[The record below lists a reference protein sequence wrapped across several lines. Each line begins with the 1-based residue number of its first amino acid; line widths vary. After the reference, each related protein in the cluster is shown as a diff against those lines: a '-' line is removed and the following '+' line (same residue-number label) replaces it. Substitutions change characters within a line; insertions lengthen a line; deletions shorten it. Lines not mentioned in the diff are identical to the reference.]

1 MAGAGQSMKWLLC
14 LSLTLCLMLQT
25 VPGALHIKEPLVVTK
40 YGMLQGKQ
48 MHVGKTTIHTF
59 LGVPFSRPPIGDL
72 RFAPPEPLDP
82 WRGTRDATTYP
93 PACLQDSWGQI
104 TSMYLNTRKQYK
116 WLRFS
121 EDCLYL
127 NVYAPARAHGDPPLP
142 VMVWFPGGSF
152 LVGSAST
159 YEGSEL
165 AAREKVVLVVLQHRL
180 GILGF
185 LSTGDSQARGNWAL
199 LDQVAAL
206 RWVQE
211 NIAAFG
217 GDPDCVTLFGQS
229 SGAMCVSGLMLSP
242 LARGLFHRAISQSG
256 TAALK
261 VFIAHDPLKVAK
273 KVARLAGCN
282 HNNTQILVDCL
293 RALSGAEVMRV
304 SKKMRFF
311 HMNTQEDPQEIVWF
325 MSPVVDGVVFP
336 DDPVV
341 LLTQGQVS
349 PVPYLLGV
357 NNLEFSWVLP
367 YLMKFPLNRRMMRR
381 EIVSKLLWSASTLL
395 NITKEQVPLVLEEYL
410 SDIDEHDWKM
420 LRNHMMDLAGDATF
434 VYSTLQ
440 TARYHRDAGL
450 PVYLYE
456 FEHHTRTGIIVKPR
470 TDGADHGDEIHFI
483 FGSPFSKGPSTGEE
497 KALSLRMMKYWA
509 NFARTG
515 NPNGGKLPCWPRYDK
530 DEKYLQLDFTTR
542 VGVKLREKKMAFW
555 MSLHQPQRPEKH
567 RQF

>member
-14 LSLTLCLMLQT
+14 LSLTLFLMLQT
-25 VPGALHIKEPLVVTK
+25 APGALHIKEPLVVTK

-72 RFAPPEPLDP
+72 RFAPPEPLEP
-82 WRGTRDATTYP
+82 WRGIRDATTYP
-93 PACLQDSWGQI
+93 PATPTVKAGDRD
-104 TSMYLNTRKQYK
+104 YEPR
-116 WLRFS
+116 
-121 EDCLYL
+121 
-127 NVYAPARAHGDPPLP
+127 AP
-142 VMVWFPGGSF
+142 
-152 LVGSAST
+152 
-159 YEGSEL
+159 
-165 AAREKVVLVVLQHRL
+165 
-180 GILGF
+180 
-185 LSTGDSQARGNWAL
+185 STGDSQARGNWAL

-211 NIAAFG
+211 NIAVFG

-242 LARGLFHRAISQSG
+242 LARGVFHRAISQSG

-273 KVARLAGCN
+273 KVACLAGCN

-293 RALSGAEVMRV
+293 RALSGAEVMHV

-311 HMNTQEDPQEIVWF
+311 HMNTQEHPQEIVWF

-367 YLMKFPLNRRMMRR
+367 YLMKFPLNRRMMKR

-410 SDIDEHDWKM
+410 GNTDEHDWKM

-456 FEHHTRTGIIVKPR
+456 FEHHTRTGIIIKPR

-497 KALSLRMMKYWA
+497 KALSLQMMKYWA